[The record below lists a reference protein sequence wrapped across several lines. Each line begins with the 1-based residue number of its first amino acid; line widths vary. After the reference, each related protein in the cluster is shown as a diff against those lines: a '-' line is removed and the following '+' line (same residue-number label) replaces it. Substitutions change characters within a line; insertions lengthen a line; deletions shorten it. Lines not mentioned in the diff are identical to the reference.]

1 MIRLMRALTL
11 LSLALGAA
19 AAGPAQAE
27 DYPSRTVR
35 LIHGFAPGSATDI
48 TARVLATYLGQKFGQ
63 QVVVESRPGGAS
75 NIATEFV
82 ARSPKDGY
90 TLLLGT
96 SANLINA
103 AISANPSFDFVK
115 DFAPITL
122 VTSAP
127 LILVVHPSTGA
138 KTVKD
143 LVALAKSKP
152 EQIFFGS
159 AGVGTTG
166 HLSGEML
173 NLRAGI
179 KMVHVPYQG
188 SPQAVTD
195 LLAGRTSVLFSP
207 ASSVMPHVEQGK
219 LTALAAATPKRTSA
233 APDLPSMTESGV
245 PDFDTS
251 TLFGLLAPAG
261 TPPDVIEKLS
271 RASNDA
277 LKSDEV
283 LSTLRTQGLDP
294 VGGSPQDFARVI
306 ASEIAKWGDVARA
319 TGLKK

>member
-1 MIRLMRALTL
+1 
-11 LSLALGAA
+11 
-19 AAGPAQAE
+19 
-27 DYPSRTVR
+27 
-35 LIHGFAPGSATDI
+35 
-48 TARVLATYLGQKFGQ
+48 
-63 QVVVESRPGGAS
+63 
-75 NIATEFV
+75 
-82 ARSPKDGY
+82 
-90 TLLLGT
+90 
-96 SANLINA
+96 
-103 AISANPSFDFVK
+103 
-115 DFAPITL
+115 
-122 VTSAP
+122 
-127 LILVVHPSTGA
+127 
-138 KTVKD
+138 
-143 LVALAKSKP
+143 
-152 EQIFFGS
+152 
-159 AGVGTTG
+159 
-166 HLSGEML
+166 ML